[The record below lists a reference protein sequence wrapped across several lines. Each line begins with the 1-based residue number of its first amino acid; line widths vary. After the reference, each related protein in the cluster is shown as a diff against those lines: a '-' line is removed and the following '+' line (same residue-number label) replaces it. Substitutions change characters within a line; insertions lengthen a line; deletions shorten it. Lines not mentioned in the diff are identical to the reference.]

1 MTSLL
6 HKREIKILFKYFSLL
21 SVLKFKIVF
30 NNSNS
35 ISYLSLEAHG
45 TKFTLFKHLSRIGVF
60 GPCWAL
66 QPFPSIQS
74 FCLASLEVA
83 SGPWDFLFSQL
94 LPLLGLTNGPILL
107 ITLFLPR
114 SKAPSIFLEHPCEH
128 KPSFLRNI
136 LEDGIQVR
144 HFHCDVGE
152 DGSNVIRVYVPQS
165 IFLGSW
171 PHPERVPCLRVIH
184 RTTHSLSQHILDLES
199 SLRDL
204 VSCS

>member
-1 MTSLL
+1 M
-6 HKREIKILFKYFSLL
+6 
-21 SVLKFKIVF
+21 
-30 NNSNS
+30 
-35 ISYLSLEAHG
+35 SLEAYG
-45 TKFTLFKHLSRIGVF
+45 TKFTFFELLSRIGVF

-83 SGPWDFLFSQL
+83 SGPRDFLFSQL

-107 ITLFLPR
+107 ITLFLR
-114 SKAPSIFLEHPCEH
+114 ISKAPSIFLEHPCEH

-136 LEDGIQVR
+136 LEKGVQVR

-165 IFLGSW
+165 IFLCSW
-171 PHPERVPCLRVIH
+171 PHPERVPCLGLIH
-184 RTTHSLSQHILDLES
+184 RTTHSLSQHILHRYITLWRKETLGPL
-199 SLRDL
+199 SLLFLPRWRNEVFL
-204 VSCS
+204 LSVLALIHVSTGYEP